1 MPDEAALAEVAGIVE
16 VEQSLERD
24 EQEEWEY
31 EYSTTETEV
40 QLDPCNILVVHSYLT
55 VARLII

>member
-40 QLDPCNILVVHSYLT
+40 QLDTWDTLAVRNYLT